1 MATQSTL
8 RQRQDPLVTLY
19 IYYAN
24 LSRDKIRRSSK
35 TTKVIATIALLFSII
50 GTGYGG
56 YNWFRERAKERARGK
71 RLLRRNSG
79 IRGKDGSRTIYVPY
93 KDSLTSKVK
102 IYPTKPTTFDAHRRL
117 FLNPPASART
127 SDDDPVSRIPPPTTK
142 PGLNLAFLHQFLSL
156 GSIMVPRW
164 GSKETGLL
172 MGHGV
177 FLLLRTYLSL
187 LIARLD
193 GEIVRDLVAGKGRAF
208 TWGIIKWCGIGT
220 LASYTNA
227 MIKFLQSKVSI
238 AFRTRLTRYI
248 HDLYLTADNNYYK
261 LMNLDG
267 SIDQGPD
274 QFITQDLTLFC
285 SAAAALY
292 SSMGKPLVD
301 LFVFNYQLYRSL
313 GPLAL
318 SGILTGYFSTAV
330 VLRKLS
336 PPFGKLKAVEG
347 KKEGD
352 FRGLHSRLLANAEEI
367 SFYGGADT
375 ERVFLARS
383 FKDLQRWMEGIYSLK
398 IRYNMLEDVILKY
411 SWSAFG
417 YLITSLPVF
426 LPAWGGLGGAMELAD
441 TSEAT
446 GRERG
451 RMKEFIT
458 NKRLMLSLADAGG
471 RMMYSIKDISEL
483 AGYTS
488 RVYSLISALHRV
500 HANAYAPPRG
510 SQPEL
515 FSLEDVQGT
524 IHSGFDG
531 VRLEQVPIVAP
542 SLYPRG
548 GDELLESLSFV
559 VHSGDHLL
567 ISGPNGV
574 GKSAI
579 ARIVAGLWPVYRGLV
594 SRPRGFGL
602 DGIMFLPQRPYL
614 SVGTLRDQVIYPHT
628 EIDMRDAGVSDS
640 ALQKILEDAHLGYL
654 PSREGGWD
662 SRKEWKDVLSG
673 GEKQRMA
680 MARIFYHEPRYAFL
694 DEGTSAVSSDVE
706 GLLYEQAKER
716 GITVIT
722 ISTRASLKK
731 YHTYNLTIGVSSAGE
746 QWEFERIGTAKEKL
760 GVEKEL
766 QEIRKH
772 LDQVEEWKKRR
783 EEIEDELRKVWV
795 DNGELAPP
803 PHEENLSTPE
813 DSGDEIEEMVV
824 IPIDRSFS
832 DGNPASWP
840 TEERFGRPDDSRYR
854 QKLAEMWLRK
864 NGAHEAGVISTIDEL
879 PEGYAIFDRP
889 RGTNPSIRDK
899 FLWGHPVGQYFSSTK
914 TFFPHFIYLMTGGT
928 TKCPCELCAK
938 LEKRQQ
944 DTPMGPRRG
953 RPPGSFAERRP
964 GTPSEGSSGRPV
976 GRPPGRPR
984 GRGSVR
990 GPGRPPGRPA
1000 RRPPARPGFTVVDS
1014 EGTPDVF
1021 KFSVTKLKKLG
1032 NIDCDISEPA
1042 SMDWR
1047 AEKPALEEYL
1057 ETLDARP
1064 SYLPRLG
1071 ELVLWTPVFDGE
1083 LMWNQTA
1090 QCIQIYSP
1098 ADSKWLEKPEW
1109 RAGVIGQLPIEDAV
1123 LRDLVETTDKKWG
1136 LNYSGFRVETLPDPN
1151 GSDKSYS
1158 LHYSYVPLKCI
1169 KPFNAFELFLQGTP
1183 RENLHPSIENAMTV
1197 MSSFNLVGKY
1207 RFRGEWPNASI
1218 DSRGIFIGAEF
1229 LVLGDAIRLKPK
1241 GYKVERRTQKPP
1253 PVVDVMVVKEI
1264 RLELIQC
1271 DEDLRSKQLAEK
1283 YQVRISGK
1291 LYTPDIG
1298 RAQISNNGRAAQA
1311 LSLHKVMDA
1320 FNVVGIGGYGE
1331 WYELYSGSTVD
1342 ISQDMVL
1349 GRCYE
1354 PDAMKLLF
1362 TSLSLGYD
1370 LQGIMSAREY
1380 SQRADERI
1388 PEGNRWFWGDF
1399 RAQTLA
1405 IDSLNGQDVGHYSEY
1420 RDVKM
1425 WRANLRILDGTATQA
1440 DLRAAKQPAERGRP
1454 SVNPP
1459 ISSFA
1464 EVGKT
1469 SKLVS
1474 TGLGAVDTSNPVSSA
1489 EDETS
1494 EEVEE
1499 SGEVN
1504 GNGSGNGNRTGKES
1518 QGSGSEEDFT
1528 TRMEEL
1534 RGGTEETEGGD
1545 YVPGN
1550 MV

>member
-1 MATQSTL
+1 MAAQSTL

-19 IYYAN
+19 IYYVN
-24 LSRDKIRRSSK
+24 LFRDKIRRSSK
-35 TTKVIATIALLFSII
+35 TTKAIATIALLLSII

-127 SDDDPVSRIPPPTTK
+127 DEDPGGRIPPPTTK

-164 GSKETGLL
+164 SSKESGLL
-172 MGHGV
+172 MSHGV

-208 TWGIIKWCGIGT
+208 TWGILKWCGIGT

-261 LMNLDG
+261 IMNLDG
-267 SIDQGPD
+267 SIGQGPD

-301 LFVFNYQLYRSL
+301 LCVFNYQLYRSL

-347 KKEGD
+347 KREGD

-398 IRYNMLEDVILKY
+398 IHYNMLEDMILKY

-417 YLITSLPVF
+417 YLVTSLPVF
-426 LPAWGGLGGAMELAD
+426 LPAWGGLGGVMELAD
-441 TSEAT
+441 ESEAT

-488 RVYSLISALHRV
+488 RVYSLIATLHRV
-500 HANAYAPPRG
+500 HANAYYPPHG
-510 SQPEL
+510 AESEVY
-515 FSLEDVQGT
+515 SLEDVQGT
-524 IHSGFDG
+524 IHNGFDG

-542 SLYPRG
+542 FLYPRG
-548 GDELLESLSFV
+548 GDELIESLSFV

-628 EIDMRDAGVSDS
+628 EIDMRDAGIPDS

-706 GLLYEQAKER
+706 GLLYAQAKER
-716 GITVIT
+716 GITLIT

-731 YHTYNLTIGVSSAGE
+731 YHTYNLTIGVGSDGE
-746 QWEFERIGTAKEKL
+746 QWEFETIGTAKEKL

-766 QEIRKH
+766 QEIRKR
-772 LDQVEEWKKRR
+772 LDKVDEWKKRR
-783 EEIEDELRKVWV
+783 EEIDDELRNVWV
-795 DNGELAPP
+795 ENGELAPP
-803 PHEENLSTPE
+803 PYEENPST
-813 DSGDEIEEMVV
+813 
-824 IPIDRSFS
+824 
-832 DGNPASWP
+832 
-840 TEERFGRPDDSRYR
+840 
-854 QKLAEMWLRK
+854 
-864 NGAHEAGVISTIDEL
+864 
-879 PEGYAIFDRP
+879 
-889 RGTNPSIRDK
+889 
-899 FLWGHPVGQYFSSTK
+899 
-914 TFFPHFIYLMTGGT
+914 
-928 TKCPCELCAK
+928 
-938 LEKRQQ
+938 
-944 DTPMGPRRG
+944 
-953 RPPGSFAERRP
+953 
-964 GTPSEGSSGRPV
+964 
-976 GRPPGRPR
+976 
-984 GRGSVR
+984 
-990 GPGRPPGRPA
+990 
-1000 RRPPARPGFTVVDS
+1000 
-1014 EGTPDVF
+1014 
-1021 KFSVTKLKKLG
+1021 
-1032 NIDCDISEPA
+1032 
-1042 SMDWR
+1042 
-1047 AEKPALEEYL
+1047 
-1057 ETLDARP
+1057 
-1064 SYLPRLG
+1064 
-1071 ELVLWTPVFDGE
+1071 
-1083 LMWNQTA
+1083 
-1090 QCIQIYSP
+1090 
-1098 ADSKWLEKPEW
+1098 
-1109 RAGVIGQLPIEDAV
+1109 
-1123 LRDLVETTDKKWG
+1123 
-1136 LNYSGFRVETLPDPN
+1136 
-1151 GSDKSYS
+1151 
-1158 LHYSYVPLKCI
+1158 
-1169 KPFNAFELFLQGTP
+1169 
-1183 RENLHPSIENAMTV
+1183 
-1197 MSSFNLVGKY
+1197 
-1207 RFRGEWPNASI
+1207 
-1218 DSRGIFIGAEF
+1218 
-1229 LVLGDAIRLKPK
+1229 
-1241 GYKVERRTQKPP
+1241 VER
-1253 PVVDVMVVKEI
+1253 E
-1264 RLELIQC
+1264 
-1271 DEDLRSKQLAEK
+1271 
-1283 YQVRISGK
+1283 
-1291 LYTPDIG
+1291 
-1298 RAQISNNGRAAQA
+1298 
-1311 LSLHKVMDA
+1311 
-1320 FNVVGIGGYGE
+1320 GE
-1331 WYELYSGSTVD
+1331 G
-1342 ISQDMVL
+1342 
-1349 GRCYE
+1349 
-1354 PDAMKLLF
+1354 A
-1362 TSLSLGYD
+1362 
-1370 LQGIMSAREY
+1370 
-1380 SQRADERI
+1380 
-1388 PEGNRWFWGDF
+1388 GN
-1399 RAQTLA
+1399 
-1405 IDSLNGQDVGHYSEY
+1405 
-1420 RDVKM
+1420 
-1425 WRANLRILDGTATQA
+1425 
-1440 DLRAAKQPAERGRP
+1440 
-1454 SVNPP
+1454 
-1459 ISSFA
+1459 
-1464 EVGKT
+1464 
-1469 SKLVS
+1469 
-1474 TGLGAVDTSNPVSSA
+1474 
-1489 EDETS
+1489 
-1494 EEVEE
+1494 
-1499 SGEVN
+1499 
-1504 GNGSGNGNRTGKES
+1504 
-1518 QGSGSEEDFT
+1518 
-1528 TRMEEL
+1528 
-1534 RGGTEETEGGD
+1534 
-1545 YVPGN
+1545 
-1550 MV
+1550 

>member
-1 MATQSTL
+1 MAAQSTL
-8 RQRQDPLVTLY
+8 RLGQDPLVALY
-19 IYYAN
+19 TYYTN
-24 LSRDKIRRSSK
+24 FFRDKIKRSSN
-35 TTKVIATIALLFSII
+35 TTKLIATLSLILSII

-56 YNWFRERAKERARGK
+56 YNWFRETAKERARGK

-127 SDDDPVSRIPPPTTK
+127 GDEDPVGGIPPPTTK

-172 MGHGV
+172 MSHGV

-208 TWGIIKWCGIGT
+208 TWGIVKWCGIGT

-267 SIDQGPD
+267 SIGQGPD

-292 SSMGKPLVD
+292 SSMGKPMVD

-375 ERVFLARS
+375 ERVFLTRS

-417 YLITSLPVF
+417 YLVTSLPVF
-426 LPAWGGLGGAMELAD
+426 LPAWGGLGGVMELAD
-441 TSEAT
+441 KSEAT

-488 RVYSLISALHRV
+488 RVYSLISTLHRV
-500 HANAYAPPRG
+500 HANAYYPPPG
-510 SQPEL
+510 AESDL

-524 IHSGFDG
+524 IHNGFDG
-531 VRLEQVPIVAP
+531 VRLEQVPVVAP

-640 ALQKILEDAHLGYL
+640 VLQKILEDAHLGYL

-662 SRKEWKDVLSG
+662 ARKEWKDVLSG

-706 GLLYEQAKER
+706 GLLYQQAKER

-731 YHTYNLTIGVSSAGE
+731 YHTYNLAIGVGSDGE

-760 GVEKEL
+760 GVEKEI
-766 QEIRKH
+766 QEIRKR
-772 LDQVEEWKKRR
+772 LDNVEDWKKRR
-783 EEIEDELRKVWV
+783 EEIEHELQKVWV
-795 DNGELAPP
+795 DKGELAPP
-803 PHEENLSTPE
+803 PYEET
-813 DSGDEIEEMVV
+813 
-824 IPIDRSFS
+824 
-832 DGNPASWP
+832 
-840 TEERFGRPDDSRYR
+840 
-854 QKLAEMWLRK
+854 
-864 NGAHEAGVISTIDEL
+864 
-879 PEGYAIFDRP
+879 
-889 RGTNPSIRDK
+889 
-899 FLWGHPVGQYFSSTK
+899 SST
-914 TFFPHFIYLMTGGT
+914 TESEAVEVT
-928 TKCPCELCAK
+928 A
-938 LEKRQQ
+938 
-944 DTPMGPRRG
+944 
-953 RPPGSFAERRP
+953 SNAE
-964 GTPSEGSSGRPV
+964 S
-976 GRPPGRPR
+976 
-984 GRGSVR
+984 
-990 GPGRPPGRPA
+990 
-1000 RRPPARPGFTVVDS
+1000 
-1014 EGTPDVF
+1014 
-1021 KFSVTKLKKLG
+1021 
-1032 NIDCDISEPA
+1032 
-1042 SMDWR
+1042 
-1047 AEKPALEEYL
+1047 
-1057 ETLDARP
+1057 
-1064 SYLPRLG
+1064 
-1071 ELVLWTPVFDGE
+1071 
-1083 LMWNQTA
+1083 
-1090 QCIQIYSP
+1090 
-1098 ADSKWLEKPEW
+1098 
-1109 RAGVIGQLPIEDAV
+1109 
-1123 LRDLVETTDKKWG
+1123 
-1136 LNYSGFRVETLPDPN
+1136 
-1151 GSDKSYS
+1151 
-1158 LHYSYVPLKCI
+1158 
-1169 KPFNAFELFLQGTP
+1169 
-1183 RENLHPSIENAMTV
+1183 
-1197 MSSFNLVGKY
+1197 
-1207 RFRGEWPNASI
+1207 
-1218 DSRGIFIGAEF
+1218 
-1229 LVLGDAIRLKPK
+1229 
-1241 GYKVERRTQKPP
+1241 
-1253 PVVDVMVVKEI
+1253 
-1264 RLELIQC
+1264 
-1271 DEDLRSKQLAEK
+1271 
-1283 YQVRISGK
+1283 
-1291 LYTPDIG
+1291 
-1298 RAQISNNGRAAQA
+1298 
-1311 LSLHKVMDA
+1311 
-1320 FNVVGIGGYGE
+1320 
-1331 WYELYSGSTVD
+1331 
-1342 ISQDMVL
+1342 
-1349 GRCYE
+1349 
-1354 PDAMKLLF
+1354 
-1362 TSLSLGYD
+1362 
-1370 LQGIMSAREY
+1370 
-1380 SQRADERI
+1380 
-1388 PEGNRWFWGDF
+1388 
-1399 RAQTLA
+1399 
-1405 IDSLNGQDVGHYSEY
+1405 
-1420 RDVKM
+1420 
-1425 WRANLRILDGTATQA
+1425 
-1440 DLRAAKQPAERGRP
+1440 
-1454 SVNPP
+1454 
-1459 ISSFA
+1459 
-1464 EVGKT
+1464 
-1469 SKLVS
+1469 
-1474 TGLGAVDTSNPVSSA
+1474 
-1489 EDETS
+1489 
-1494 EEVEE
+1494 
-1499 SGEVN
+1499 
-1504 GNGSGNGNRTGKES
+1504 
-1518 QGSGSEEDFT
+1518 
-1528 TRMEEL
+1528 
-1534 RGGTEETEGGD
+1534 
-1545 YVPGN
+1545 
-1550 MV
+1550 